1 MRSKTE
7 QKELRIRLEGAVNK
21 EREKEKQVRKK
32 TSWKVIKSVP

>member
-7 QKELRIRLEGAVNK
+7 QQVKDKFGNSFER

-32 TSWKVIKSVP
+32 TSWKVI